1 VRLNEAEPSREQRSL
16 AEKKADAGERRSSV
30 EEEANMGRA
39 ISLAG

>member
-1 VRLNEAEPSREQRSL
+1 VRLKEAEQSREQSL

-30 EEEANMGRA
+30 EEEANTGRA